1 MHFTIQ
7 KPNSSWLTRNEKK
20 LLLKESSWRKKKYI
34 FMKSHLVFKTSKINL
49 KEKTEESKI

>member
-7 KPNSSWLTRNEKK
+7 KPNSSWLTRK